1 MKRAV
6 VVLGTFAVVML
17 MHRLLWLVPFY
28 RELHEALPFYVAES
42 MKSVLQVAVCIVAL
56 LLLGERRVAG
66 ALALDRGA
74 LRGLAFGLA
83 CSAPMLIGFALTRG
97 SNVHDPFAVAYLAFF
112 SPFIEETVSRGFAF
126 RALRR
131 VGWPLWTA
139 AAACAMLTGLAH
151 IEKGQT
157 ATSGL
162 GGCAFGW
169 LVERWQS
176 LWFSVALHALMN
188 FWWEVFNVAPTALG
202 GWLAFALQSASI
214 LLAIAVTLY
223 VQRGENR
230 GARKDARG
238 RRERLTKPLQRSS
251 PAIPSALA

>member
-42 MKSVLQVAVCIVAL
+42 MKSVLQVAV
-56 LLLGERRVAG
+56 
-66 ALALDRGA
+66 
-74 LRGLAFGLA
+74 
-83 CSAPMLIGFALTRG
+83 GFARRRG
-97 SNVHDPFAVAYLAFF
+97 SKVHDPFAVAYLAFF

-157 ATSGL
+157 ATSILGLFAVSGL
-162 GGCAFGW
+162 GGFTFCW

-188 FWWEVFNVAPTALG
+188 FWWEVFNRAPTALG
-202 GWLAFALQSASI
+202 GWLAFAVQSASS
-214 LLAIAVTLY
+214 LLAIAGTLY